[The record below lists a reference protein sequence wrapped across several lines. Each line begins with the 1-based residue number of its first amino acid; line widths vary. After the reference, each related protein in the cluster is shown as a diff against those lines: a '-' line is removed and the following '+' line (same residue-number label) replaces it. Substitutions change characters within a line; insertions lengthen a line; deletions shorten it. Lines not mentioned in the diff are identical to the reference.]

1 MAYINFKYCYKKGL
15 DNTQILAL
23 QAIHQNANGDS
34 EFVLDTIPTATL
46 VELNDLGFLKTV
58 KAKNKSQKRRALVRL
73 SNKGKELYTSI
84 TTYKLSEGDEQ
95 IYNFISDVY
104 KQLDKQQASRN
115 KMLKLIASFRLE
127 SGMSTEEMYLLCK
140 AYVNDSNNMEYNN
153 KLEYVFF
160 KPENAYSKFNLGDSR
175 LWSYY
180 LQHGI

>member
-1 MAYINFKYCYKKGL
+1 MYINFEYCYKKGL
-15 DNTQILAL
+15 KNTHIMAI

-34 EFVLDTIPTATL
+34 EFVLDTIPNDIF
-46 VELNDLGFLKTV
+46 VELNDLKILKTV
-58 KAKNKSQKRRALVRL
+58 KPKNKSQRKRALLRL
-73 SNKGKELYTSI
+73 SNKGKDLYTSM
-84 TTYKLSEGDEQ
+84 TTYKLVAGDEL

-104 KQLDKQQASRN
+104 NQLDKQPASRN

-127 SGMSTEEMYLLCK
+127 GGMSVEEIYKLCK
-140 AYVNDSNNMEYNN
+140 SYVNDSKNMEYNN